1 MAAVKE
7 RTEVAAAEVRQVWA
21 SNLYEELPRFMKAV
35 ELAPFAAIDTEFP
48 GFVHHT
54 PFSAESRER
63 YEDVRRNVDGMHIVQ
78 LGVSL
83 LRPERQTL
91 HLAVQLQRLRPV
103 LPSHLRW
110 DASVELLKNSESTL
124 RGRENQWMGMPKPVW
139 VTYHGLYDVAYLV
152 KLLTGKP
159 LPRTLPEFA
168 RLVGCCLG
176 DVVDV
181 KHLSRFIGGFH
192 LGLSRLSEFWGVE
205 VLDGWDGTTAHQ
217 AGVDSLRTGAVY
229 LSMLSKFDEDET
241 DDEFH
246 GVLFGIEEEKIA
258 PPSPPPPPRFVKIG
272 QRLVYL
278 SKPWLPHGTGAG
290 SQRVPCLWLGRPRT
304 SFPVQDSM

>member
-78 LGVSL
+78 LGVSFFDPNGRRCTWQFNFNDFDL
-83 LRPERQTL
+83 SS
-91 HLAVQLQRLRPV
+91 
-103 LPSHLRW
+103 PSHLRW
-110 DASVELLKNSESTL
+110 DASVELLKNSGIDFARTRSEGVDSGDL
-124 RGRENQWMGMPKPVW
+124 SEPS
-139 VTYHGLYDVAYLV
+139 HGEA
-152 KLLTGKP
+152 

-290 SQRVPCLWLGRPRT
+290 SQGVPCLWLGRPRT

>member
-1 MAAVKE
+1 
-7 RTEVAAAEVRQVWA
+7 
-21 SNLYEELPRFMKAV
+21 MKAV

-78 LGVSL
+78 LGVSFFDPNGRRCTWQFNFNDFDL
-83 LRPERQTL
+83 SS
-91 HLAVQLQRLRPV
+91 
-103 LPSHLRW
+103 PSHLRW
-110 DASVELLKNSESTL
+110 DASVELLKNSGIDFARTRSEGVDSGDLSERL
-124 RGRENQWMGMPKPVW
+124 RKNQWMGMPKPVW